1 MVTFEHPVRG
11 VAIIAGTISLPTALI
26 AGLSWPTR
34 SERTRS
40 RMAWT
45 GILTVMLAYFFQGII
60 RTGPY
65 YLENSQAGG
74 IVAIVGWALAVVI
87 FGGLATLGI
96 PYLIAALVS
105 TLFADSEILDDPSKP
120 RDGVAD

>member
-1 MVTFEHPVRG
+1 MVTFKHPVRG
-11 VAIIAGTISLPTALI
+11 VAIIAGTISLPTAFI

-40 RMAWT
+40 RMAWA
-45 GILTVMLAYFFQGII
+45 GILTVMFAYFSQGII
-60 RTGPY
+60 RLGF
-65 YLENSQAGG
+65 LENSQAGG
-74 IVAIVGWALAVVI
+74 IVAIVGWSLAVVI

-105 TLFADSEILDDPSKP
+105 TLFADSGIQSDPLKS